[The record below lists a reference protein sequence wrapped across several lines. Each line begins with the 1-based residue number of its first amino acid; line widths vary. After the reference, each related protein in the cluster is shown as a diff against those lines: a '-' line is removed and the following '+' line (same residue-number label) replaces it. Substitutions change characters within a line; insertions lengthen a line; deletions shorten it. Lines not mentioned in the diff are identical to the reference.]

1 MCETHLS
8 QIGSAIL
15 DDMAQMLI
23 TVFTQMPYM
32 QIDWFYKMKSQQI

>member
-23 TVFTQMPYM
+23 TVFTQMPCIK
-32 QIDWFYKMKSQQI
+32 IDWFHKIKSQQI